1 MINSFSNTQASN
13 NISMVQFKN
22 RTPLGFSNRQI
33 DIRQVGGADPE
44 ESKSIFQNL
53 VKGVE
58 MGKSAYDTGTT
69 ALNQLKKAA
78 EFYGS
83 KEATF
88 IKNMLPSSSD
98 TARTQY
104 TGEKHAVLQ
113 LPDGKFGIANYMGPG
128 TNLITRLKNKDPPR
142 TESDRVAMRH
152 DIDFALAKTLP
163 SQEEQFRAV
172 RKADERMVNR
182 LNTVDDSVFNKT
194 LAQKSIQG
202 KMLAEDLK
210 FLKKDAFAG
219 KMGSISR
226 DDMELLLKNKEKLA
240 QQGYG
245 VGKKLK
251 EQLIRKENRKKGKL
265 PSGMSIDRT
274 FPNSSQF
281 IASQSSSGTMGGT
294 GVDVKEIVHS
304 LLSKAL
310 KALNLPENTIPKNVV
325 DILLK
330 TAESKLT
337 LGEPML
343 KIVEYITKLLGP
355 IIGMGYMKGKGRNPA
370 EFSHIMTNKAKRNK
384 YMGNLAKYVL
394 AQLSGKQKGGAW
406 YDDLWAGIKTVLKP
420 IANVVKPITGALA
433 PITNL
438 TSFIPGPVGI
448 LSKGI
453 SAIDMGAN
461 LLEN

>member
-1 MINSFSNTQASN
+1 MITSFYNTQASN

-22 RTPLGFSNRQI
+22 RTPLGFSNRQTEI
-33 DIRQVGGADPE
+33 KQVGGGDADPE

-58 MGKSAYDTGTT
+58 MGKSAYDTGNSV
-69 ALNQLKKAA
+69 LDQLKKAST
-78 EFYGS
+78 FYGS
-83 KEATF
+83 KEATL

-104 TGEKHAVLQ
+104 VGEKHAVLQ

-172 RKADERMVNR
+172 RQADKRMVDR
-182 LNTVDDSVFNKT
+182 LNTVNDSLFNKT
-194 LAQKSIQG
+194 LAQKAIQG
-202 KMLAEDLK
+202 KMLGEDLGL
-210 FLKKDAFAG
+210 LKKDAFTG
-219 KMGSISR
+219 KLGSISR
-226 DDMELLLKNKEKLA
+226 DDKELLLSNKEKLE

-265 PSGMSIDRT
+265 PSGMSVDRT
-274 FPNSSQF
+274 FPNSAQF
-281 IASQSSSGTMGGT
+281 IASQSSSGTMAGN
-294 GVDVKEIVHS
+294 GVDVSSIVHS

-343 KIVEYITKLLGP
+343 KIVEYLTKLIGP
-355 IIGMGYMKGKGRNPA
+355 ILGMGYMKGKGRSPS
-370 EFSHIMTNKAKRNK
+370 EFLHIMSNKSKRNK
-384 YMGNLAKYVL
+384 YMGNLSKYVL

-406 YDDLWAGIKTVLKP
+406 YDDLWGSIKSVLKP
-420 IANVVKPITGALA
+420 IATAVKPITD
-433 PITNL
+433 IT
-438 TSFIPGPVGI
+438 SYIPGTIGAI
-448 LSKGI
+448 SKGL
-453 SAIDMGAN
+453 STLN
-461 LLEN
+461 